1 MAGTLE
7 VLAKNAMAN
16 GIRDGVTLTL
26 QAWDAADPTAELIS
40 SASVTFGN
48 ANGGVLDITTAS
60 GGGGDVTLPVGEST
74 EVVTVRLYSASNLW
88 ASETVSY
95 TFSYGGNLII
105 ESYEI
110 TVT

>member
-16 GIRDGVTLTL
+16 GIRDGATLTL
-26 QAWDAADPTAELIS
+26 QAWDATTLIS

-48 ANGGVLDITTAS
+48 ANSGVLDITTAT
-60 GGGGDVTLPVGEST
+60 GGGGDVTLPIGVST
-74 EVVTVRLYSASNLW
+74 EVITVRLYSASNKW

-95 TFSYGGNLII
+95 TFTNGGNLVI
-105 ESYEI
+105 ESYAI
-110 TVT
+110 TVS